1 MLCMIVHYGL
11 QFSTFVFKSLS
22 HQAGI
27 ILTRSVIDLA
37 DGSIQWVVTPA
48 VKEALKNSRA
58 LRPECGEV
66 ASRDHLVV
74 MLALEVAEHE

>member
-1 MLCMIVHYGL
+1 MLWVVVHYGL
-11 QFSTFVFKSLS
+11 QFPTFVFESLS
-22 HQAGI
+22 HQGGI
-27 ILTRSVIDLA
+27 ILACGVIDFA
-37 DGSIQWVVTPA
+37 DGSIQWVVTPT